1 MVFWALAEH
10 EKVVQRHRDTGWAE
24 GWAEGFAEGFAKGL
38 AEARAEGWAKGRA
51 EVVKKYESRLAVA
64 RERAKAE
71 GIDFD
76 KYYRP

>member
-10 EKVVQRHRDTGWAE
+10 EKVVQRHKDAGWAE
-24 GWAEGFAEGFAKGL
+24 GWAEGWAKGFAEGL
-38 AEARAEGWAKGRA
+38 AEARAE
-51 EVVKKYESRLAVA
+51 VIKKYESRLAIA

-76 KYYRP
+76 KYYKP

>member
-1 MVFWALAEH
+1 MVFWALSEH
-10 EKVVQRHRDTGWAE
+10 KKVVQRHKDAGFAE

-38 AEARAEGWAKGRA
+38 AEGRA